1 MWCPYNFRVTEAL
14 ANQVPV
20 HPGALQLATEI
31 SRHFTVDS
39 LGYAM
44 LYHVLPS
51 QSILEQLRM
60 QLNTLN
66 GFVNVFGPDERRSQ
80 IDISCPAS
88 YQKDWSVDHNE
99 EYYVLVILPNL

>member
-1 MWCPYNFRVTEAL
+1 M
-14 ANQVPV
+14 PV

-39 LGYAM
+39 LGYAIM
-44 LYHVLPS
+44 EQS
-51 QSILEQLRM
+51 QSILEQLRR
-60 QLNTLN
+60 QLNELN

-88 YQKDWSVDHNE
+88 YQKDWCVDHNK
-99 EYYVLVILPNL
+99 EYWLYCLICSPV

>member
-39 LGYAM
+39 LGYAIM
-44 LYHVLPS
+44 EQS
-51 QSILEQLRM
+51 QSILE
-60 QLNTLN
+60 
-66 GFVNVFGPDERRSQ
+66 
-80 IDISCPAS
+80 
-88 YQKDWSVDHNE
+88 
-99 EYYVLVILPNL
+99 